1 MKLDEL
7 KKQEHEYAMHTY
19 GRFDA
24 AFEHGEG
31 CRLYDYEGREYID
44 FTSGIGVTS
53 IGYGNTRWIEAV
65 SKQAA
70 SLQHVSNLYY
80 TEPAIELA
88 RRLCELSGHS
98 KVFLCNSGAEANE
111 CATKLARKY
120 SFDKYG
126 PGRSNII
133 TLNNSFH
140 GRTITTLAMTGQ
152 EKYHKFFS
160 PFTDG
165 FIYADPNIE
174 DCKAHMDEKTCAVLL
189 EGIQGEGGVVPLDGK
204 FVAELC
210 GYCAERDIL
219 VIFDEVQT
227 GIGRTGRLFSYEWFG
242 VRPDIVTSAKGLGGG
257 LPIGAVLCNEK
268 LSEVFQP
275 GDHGSTFGGNPVV
288 CAGANVVLG
297 IVGNDEFLEDV
308 CKKGEYITGR
318 IRALDGVSG
327 VRGKGLMIG
336 IALESIDA
344 AVFARACL
352 KNGLA
357 VLTAKSHVRLLPP
370 LTITREEIDKGLE
383 IFEKTLKKLSEE
395 K

>member
-1 MKLDEL
+1 M
-7 KKQEHEYAMHTY
+7 
-19 GRFDA
+19 
-24 AFEHGEG
+24 
-31 CRLYDYEGREYID
+31 
-44 FTSGIGVTS
+44 
-53 IGYGNTRWIEAV
+53 
-65 SKQAA
+65 
-70 SLQHVSNLYY
+70 
-80 TEPAIELA
+80 
-88 RRLCELSGHS
+88 
-98 KVFLCNSGAEANE
+98 
-111 CATKLARKY
+111 
-120 SFDKYG
+120 
-126 PGRSNII
+126 
-133 TLNNSFH
+133 
-140 GRTITTLAMTGQ
+140 
-152 EKYHKFFS
+152 
-160 PFTDG
+160 
-165 FIYADPNIE
+165 
-174 DCKAHMDEKTCAVLL
+174 
-189 EGIQGEGGVVPLDGK
+189 
-204 FVAELC
+204 
-210 GYCAERDIL
+210 
-219 VIFDEVQT
+219 IFDEVQT